1 MAQDAE
7 RKSAEPFADF
17 TKMLEQF
24 KVPGIDMTS
33 LIEARRNDL
42 AALTQTNKIAYEG
55 MRDLVRRQ
63 VEILRTTMEEAQA
76 AAKEMVKGAPS
87 GALTGQPKEF
97 VGQAVQKALANM
109 RELAEVAVKT
119 QTEAF
124 TIISKRVMQDVEEMK
139 TLVQLGSGD
148 SRSSLPHLIR
158 RVGSALIRRVG

>member
-1 MAQDAE
+1 MTQDAE

-109 RELAEVAVKT
+109 RELAEAGGQNPNRSLHHHQQACDAGRRGNENAGAT
-119 QTEAF
+119 QVGIRGRRF
-124 TIISKRVMQDVEEMK
+124 
-139 TLVQLGSGD
+139 
-148 SRSSLPHLIR
+148 LI
-158 RVGSALIRRVG
+158 

>member
-109 RELAEVAVKT
+109 RELAELAVKT

-139 TLVQLGSGD
+139 TLVRL
-148 SRSSLPHLIR
+148 R
-158 RVGSALIRRVG
+158 

>member
-42 AALTQTNKIAYEG
+42 AALTQANKIAYEG
-55 MRDLVRRQ
+55 MLELVRRQ
-63 VEILRTTMEEAQA
+63 GEILRATMEEAQA
-76 AAKEMVKGAPS
+76 AARETGKGTQS
-87 GALTGQPKEF
+87 VALAGQLREF

-109 RELAEVAVKT
+109 RELAEAAVKT

-139 TLVQLGSGD
+139 TLVQL
-148 SRSSLPHLIR
+148 R
-158 RVGSALIRRVG
+158 